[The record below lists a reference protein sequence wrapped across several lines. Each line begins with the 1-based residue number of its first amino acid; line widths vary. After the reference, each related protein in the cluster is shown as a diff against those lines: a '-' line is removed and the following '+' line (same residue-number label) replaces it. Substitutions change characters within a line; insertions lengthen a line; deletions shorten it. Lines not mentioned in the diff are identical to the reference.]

1 MTKNDLERNRFNIIR
16 TIGLGA
22 LLMYVFDPQ
31 QGRRRR
37 ARLRDKMIH
46 YNRKARAGI
55 DATARDIKNRTAGV
69 AIATRKMFSG
79 KDAGGTEL
87 VQRVRATVRGLVSH
101 PNAITV
107 DAEEGRVTLSGPI
120 LEAEVKPLIEHVSSL
135 PGVAAVENRLEVHRE
150 PGNVPGLQG
159 APAVRKSGQ
168 VPDIMQVNWSPT
180 TRFIAGTFGGTM
192 ALMGTR
198 QLSALGTAVAALGTA
213 IFTRALTNMDFKR
226 LTGIGAGRGAVTIHK
241 IINVAAPVEQ
251 VFAFWSDYQ
260 NFPRF
265 MSNVRDVRETGEK
278 QSRWIVAGPAG
289 APVEWHATSTEYVPN
304 RSIGWKT
311 TPDSRVQHK
320 GIVRFESN
328 ADGSTRVDIRLSYN
342 PVAGGLGHAVAAMF
356 GADPKTQMDEDLA
369 RMKTLIETGRP
380 PHDAARW
387 DESASMH

>member
-1 MTKNDLERNRFNIIR
+1 
-16 TIGLGA
+16 
-22 LLMYVFDPQ
+22 V
-31 QGRRRR
+31 
-37 ARLRDKMIH
+37 
-46 YNRKARAGI
+46 
-55 DATARDIKNRTAGV
+55 
-69 AIATRKMFSG
+69 FSG
-79 KDAGGTEL
+79 KAADGTEP
-87 VQRVRATVRGLVSH
+87 VQRVRTTVRGLVSH

-107 DAEEGRVTLSGPI
+107 AAEEGRVTLSGPI
-120 LEAEVKPLIEHVSSL
+120 LEAEVEPLIEHVASV

-159 APAVRKSGQ
+159 ARTFRKSGQ
-168 VPDIMQVNWSPT
+168 VPDIMQINWSPT
-180 TRFIAGTFGGTM
+180 TRFVAGTFGGTM
-192 ALMGTR
+192 ALVGAR

-251 VFAFWSDYQ
+251 VFTFWSEYQ

-265 MSNVRDVRETGEK
+265 MSNVRDVKETGEK
-278 QSRWIVAGPAG
+278 ESRWTVAGPG
-289 APVEWHATSTEYVPN
+289 GVTVEWNATVTEYVSN

-311 TPDSRVQHK
+311 TPESRVQHE

-328 ADGSTRVDIRLSYN
+328 ADGRTRVDIRLSYN
-342 PVAGGLGHAVAAMF
+342 PLAGGLGHAVAAMF

-380 PHDAARW
+380 PHDSARR
-387 DESASMH
+387 DETALSH